1 MQQHIEG
8 FRLSPQQKHLWLSQ
22 QGESISLY
30 RVQCAVSIAGNL
42 NINVLKKALQ
52 NVVDRHEILRTSFHC
67 LPGMTIPLQV
77 IADTYEVPI
86 DEHNLNDFS
95 SQEQEAKIELIF
107 DAIKQQPFYLDNNS
121 SLVIKIIKLS
131 PEKYVLLLGLSA
143 MLADSITLKQLV
155 REISISYSAS
165 LQGKEISARSLQY
178 VDIAEWQNELLEDSE
193 IGREYWQQQNLTAI
207 PDLYL
212 WCEIK
217 NYDLKFQPQFLPLT
231 VADDS
236 FKKIKLLAPEYD
248 VETYDVLLA
257 CWQILLW
264 KLSQQQDIIVA
275 IAEDGRKYEELDQ
288 ALGLLTKYLPLHC
301 YLEDLSFEE
310 VIKKLSKS
318 RKDVGEYQE
327 YFSWE
332 ENIKIDNSWYPICFE
347 FAELSEIYCEAGLSF
362 EIYKHYSCIERF
374 ELKLACWQKNDA
386 LIVEIHYNSAL
397 YKTEDIKD
405 LSDQFQTLLASAIA
419 LPEAAIS
426 QLEILKPSDR
436 HQLLFEFNQT
446 QTDYPS
452 DKCIHQIFAEQA
464 ADTPD
469 NIAVVFENQQ
479 LTYQELNAR
488 ANQLAHYLQT
498 LGVKP
503 ETVVGICVERSLDM
517 VVGMLGILKAG
528 GAYLPLDPA
537 MPTERLTLILQDAQ
551 AAILLTQQHLSN
563 YFGEDIAQKIA
574 YLDDWDTLI
583 AQNSQ
588 QMSTQ
593 VTSKNLAYVIY
604 TSGST
609 GVPKGVA
616 VEHQQL
622 CNYLHGIQAKLHL
635 RSGSSFA
642 TVSSFAADLGNT
654 AIFPTL
660 CTGGCL
666 HIISAERATDADV
679 LAEYCRSHP
688 IDYLKIVPSH
698 LAALLA
704 SANWESIL
712 PRQKLILGGES
723 VNGNLIEKVQKFVP
737 NCQILNHYG
746 PTEATVGVLT
756 YEVEPG
762 CTAKTIPLGRA
773 IANTQIYILNAHL
786 QPVPIGVAG
795 ELYIGG
801 NNLARGY
808 LLQPELTAAKFIPN
822 PFTHEAGAR
831 LYKTGDLARYR
842 RDGCIEFLGRID
854 DQVKIRGYRIEL
866 GEIET
871 VLGQHPDVEQ
881 AVVVARED
889 VPGDKRL
896 VAYLVLSQV
905 TTLDMNSIRSFL
917 QRKLPEYMIPLVVT
931 LKTLPLNPN
940 GKVDRWQLPAPDQVQ
955 PLFCFVAPR
964 TNVEQVI
971 AGIWTEVLSLERVG
985 IYDNFFELGG
995 HSLLATQVI
1004 SRLRQAFRVELPL
1017 RYLFDTPTVADLA
1030 VAIAQKLAE
1039 QTDNELLERML
1050 AELEKGAEPGTR
1062 EELPNLNSEKV

>member
-8 FRLSPQQKHLWLSQ
+8 FRLSPQQKHLWLLQ

-30 RVQCAVSIAGNL
+30 RVQCMVSIAGNL
-42 NINVLKKALQ
+42 NINVFKKVLQ
-52 NVVDRHEILRTSFHC
+52 NVVDRHEILRTSFYC

-77 IADTYEVPI
+77 IADNYEVPI
-86 DEHNLNDFS
+86 DEHNLNNFS
-95 SQEQEAKIELIF
+95 PQEQEAKIELIF
-107 DAIKQQPFYLDNNS
+107 DAVKQQPFYLENDS
-121 SLVIKIIKLS
+121 SLVINLIKLS

-143 MLADSITLKQLV
+143 MLADSITLKHLV
-155 REISISYSAS
+155 KEISILYSAN
-165 LQGKEISARSLQY
+165 LQDKEISVRSLQY

-207 PDLYL
+207 PDLHL

-217 NYDLKFQPQFLPLT
+217 NYDLKFQPQFLPFT
-231 VADDS
+231 VAHDS
-236 FKKIKLLAPEYD
+236 FKKIKLLAQEYNI
-248 VETYDVLLA
+248 ETYDVLLA

-264 KLSQQQDIIVA
+264 KLTQQQDIIIAV
-275 IAEDGRKYEELDQ
+275 AEDGRKYEELNQ

-301 YLEDLSFEE
+301 YLEDLSFKE
-310 VIKKLSKS
+310 IIINLSKL
-318 RKDVGEYQE
+318 RKDAREYQE

-332 ENIKIDNSWYPICFE
+332 QNIKIDNSWYPICFE
-347 FAELSEIYCEAGLSF
+347 FEELSEIYCEAGIYF
-362 EIYKHYSCIERF
+362 EIGKHYSCIERF
-374 ELKLACWQKNDA
+374 KLKLACWQKNDA
-386 LIVEIHYNSAL
+386 LIAEIHYNSAL

-405 LSDQFQTLLASAIA
+405 LSNQFQTLLASAVA
-419 LPEAAIS
+419 LPEATIS
-426 QLEILKPSDR
+426 RLEILKPSDR
-436 HQLLFEFNQT
+436 NQLLFEFNQT
-446 QTDYPS
+446 QAHYPS
-452 DKCIHQIFAEQA
+452 DKCIHEIFAEQA

-479 LTYQELNAR
+479 LTYQELDIR
-488 ANQLAHYLQT
+488 ANQLAHYLQK
-498 LGVKP
+498 LGVAA
-503 ETVVGICVERSLDM
+503 ETVVGICVERSLYM

-537 MPTERLTLILQDAQ
+537 MPTERLTLMLQDAQ
-551 AAILLTQQHLSN
+551 AAILLTQQHLRDR
-563 YFGEDIAQKIA
+563 FDADIVQIA
-574 YLDDWDTLI
+574 CLDDWDTLI

-588 QMSTQ
+588 PKPVQ

-609 GVPKGVA
+609 GTPKGVA

-622 CNYLHGIQAKLHL
+622 CNYLYGIQAKLNL
-635 RSGSSFA
+635 GSGSIA

-654 AIFPTL
+654 AIFPSL

-666 HIISAERATDADV
+666 HIISVERATDADA

-704 SANWESIL
+704 SPNWESIL

-723 VNGNLIEKVQKFVP
+723 VPGNLVEKVQKSVP
-737 NCQILNHYG
+737 KCQILNHYG

-756 YEVEPG
+756 YQVEPG
-762 CTAKTIPLGRA
+762 CTAETIPLGRA

-786 QPVPIGVAG
+786 QPVPIGVPG

-801 NNLARGY
+801 DNLARGY
-808 LLQPELTAAKFIPN
+808 LYQPELTAAKFIPN
-822 PFTHEAGAR
+822 PFSYEAGAR
-831 LYKTGDLARYR
+831 LYKTGDLACYR

-854 DQVKIRGYRIEL
+854 DQVKIRGFRIEL

-871 VLGQHPDVEQ
+871 LLRQHSDVEQ

-896 VAYLVLSQV
+896 VAYLVPSRV
-905 TTLDMNSIRSFL
+905 ATPDINSIRSFL
-917 QRKLPEYMIPLVVT
+917 QRKLPEYMIPSIVT

-940 GKVDRWQLPAPDQVQ
+940 GKVDRWQLPAPEQVQ
-955 PLFCFVAPR
+955 PLASFVAPR

-971 AGIWTEVLSLERVG
+971 AGIWAEVLSLERVG
-985 IYDNFFELGG
+985 IHDNFFELGG

-1004 SRLRQAFRVELPL
+1004 SRLRQAFQVELPL
-1017 RYLFDTPTVADLA
+1017 RYLFDSPTVADLA

-1039 QTDNELLERML
+1039 QTNNELLEQML
-1050 AELEKGAEPGTR
+1050 AELEGSRNNE
-1062 EELPNLNSEKV
+1062 

>member
-8 FRLSPQQKHLWLSQ
+8 FRLSPQQKHLWLLQ
-22 QGESISLY
+22 QGESISFY
-30 RVQCAVSIAGNL
+30 RVQCAVLIAGNL
-42 NINVLKKALQ
+42 NINVFKKALQ
-52 NVVDRHEILRTSFHC
+52 NVVERHEILRTSFHC

-77 IADTYEVPI
+77 IADTYEISI

-95 SQEQEAKIELIF
+95 LQEQEAKIELIF
-107 DAIKQQPFYLDNNS
+107 DAIKQQPFYLENNS
-121 SLVIKIIKLS
+121 SLIINIIKLS
-131 PEKYVLLLGLSA
+131 HKKYVLLLGLSA
-143 MLADSITLKQLV
+143 LLADSITLKQLV
-155 REISISYSAS
+155 KEISISYSAS
-165 LQGKEISARSLQY
+165 LQGKEISERSLQY
-178 VDIAEWQNELLEDSE
+178 ADIAEWQNELFEDSE

-207 PDLYL
+207 PNLHL
-212 WCEIK
+212 WCEAK
-217 NYDLKFQPQFLPLT
+217 NFDLEFQPQLLPLEISNDL
-231 VADDS
+231 V
-236 FKKIKLLAPEYD
+236 KEINLLGQEYD
-248 VETYDVLLA
+248 VENCDILLA

-264 KLSQQQDIIVA
+264 KLTQQQDIIIAVA
-275 IAEDGRKYEELDQ
+275 DDGRKYEELNQ

-301 YLEDLSFEE
+301 YLKKYFSFKEL
-310 VIKKLSKS
+310 IKRVSKS
-318 RKDVGEYQE
+318 RKDAREWQE
-327 YFSWE
+327 FFSCE
-332 ENIKIDNSWYPICFE
+332 ESIKIDDSWHQFCFE
-347 FAELSEIYCEAGLSF
+347 FEELPEYCEEGLAF

-374 ELKLACWQKNDA
+374 KLKLTCWQQKNA
-386 LIVEIHYNSAL
+386 LIAEIYYNSAL

-405 LSDQFQTLLASAIA
+405 LSSQFQTLLASAIA
-419 LPEAAIS
+419 NPETAIS
-426 QLEILKPSDR
+426 QLEILKSSDR
-436 HQLLFEFNQT
+436 NQLLFEFNQT
-446 QTDYPS
+446 QADYPS
-452 DKCIHQIFAEQA
+452 DKCIHQLFAEQA

-479 LTYQELNAR
+479 LTYQELNTR

-498 LGVKP
+498 SGVEP
-503 ETVVGICVERSLDM
+503 ETIVGICVERSLDM

-537 MPTERLTLILQDAQ
+537 MPTERLTLMLQDAQ
-551 AAILLTQQHLSN
+551 AKILLTQQDLRDR
-563 YFGEDIAQKIA
+563 FDADIAQIA
-574 YLDDWDTLI
+574 CLDDWDTII

-588 QMSTQ
+588 QKPIQ

-622 CNYLHGIQAKLHL
+622 CNYLYGIQAKLNL

-654 AIFPTL
+654 AIFSSL

-666 HIISAERATDADV
+666 HIISAERATDADA
-679 LAEYCRSHP
+679 LAEYCRYHP

-704 SANWESIL
+704 SVNWESIL
-712 PRQKLILGGES
+712 PRQRLILGGES
-723 VNGNLIEKVQKFVP
+723 APGNLVEKVQKSAA

-756 YEVEPG
+756 YQVEPG
-762 CTAKTIPLGRA
+762 CTAETIPLGRA

-786 QPVPIGVAG
+786 QPVPIGVPG

-801 NNLARGY
+801 DNLARGY
-808 LLQPELTAAKFIPN
+808 LHQPELTAAKFIPN
-822 PFTHEAGAR
+822 PFTQEAGAR
-831 LYKTGDLARYR
+831 LYKTGDLARYQ

-854 DQVKIRGYRIEL
+854 DQVKIRGFRIEL
-866 GEIET
+866 GEIEA
-871 VLGQHPDVEQ
+871 VLRQHSDVEQ

-896 VAYLVLSQV
+896 VAYLVLSRV
-905 TTLDMNSIRSFL
+905 ATPDINSIRSFL
-917 QRKLPEYMIPLVVT
+917 QRKLPEYMIPSVVT

-955 PLFCFVAPR
+955 PLAGFFAPR

-971 AGIWTEVLSLERVG
+971 AGIWAEVLSLERVG

-1004 SRLRQAFRVELPL
+1004 SRLRQAFQVELPL
-1017 RYLFDTPTVADLA
+1017 RYLFDSPTVADLA

-1039 QTDNELLERML
+1039 QTDNELLEQML
-1050 AELEKGAEPGTR
+1050 AELEQGAEQETR
-1062 EELPNLNSEKV
+1062 EELPNLNSKKV